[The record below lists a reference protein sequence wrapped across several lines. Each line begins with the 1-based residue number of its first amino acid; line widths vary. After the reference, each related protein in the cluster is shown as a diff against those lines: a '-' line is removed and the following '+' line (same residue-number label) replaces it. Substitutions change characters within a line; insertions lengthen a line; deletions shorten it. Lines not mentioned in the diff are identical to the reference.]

1 MGTVDRGARTPKHPW
16 SIARRLAVAH
26 LIGLMVITVVLAAFS
41 YLQTHQTVYALE
53 RGNVL
58 ATAHLIAGEDRIRE
72 GFTAADPTSALQPLT
87 TELAAQAEVDWVTFF
102 GTDYSRVAHR
112 DPAQNGT
119 RYPEDLTDVLSGRDQ
134 VDTVATGPA
143 GLSLRALVPVFAP
156 VGEGTAVVGIVGVGH
171 RVPELDIAVA
181 AQIPRLFLGMALI
194 AVLGLAGAA
203 LVGRYLERTTH
214 GLGPEELA
222 HRFALLDTALHNA
235 NEGMVLVGGD
245 GELKLYNDRA
255 AELLAL
261 PPSGRTAHGA
271 PGPAHLA
278 DLGLPEPLAR
288 LMASGRDA
296 RDELFAVPGRILV
309 VNQHPTRLTGAR
321 PADGPGTVVTLYD
334 RTEVQD
340 MNRELET
347 TQSLTDALRA
357 QTHEHGNRL
366 HTVLSLLELGRLDEA
381 RGLLSTGLSAGRST
395 GAGSTAA
402 AQPAPLGPTGEPAV
416 QALLAAKAAQARE
429 RGVRMDYRLEVD
441 SPTGFSTQDLVTV
454 LGNLVDNALDAAADP
469 TRPAQDRWVDAEART
484 DSGWLIVQVADG
496 GPGPSPDARGHMF
509 DLGFSTKPAGP
520 AGRGIGL
527 ALVRQTV
534 SSLGGTVDL
543 ALDSGTVLTVELPL
557 PAAPPPDHPPPG
569 DRHDQ

>member
-1 MGTVDRGARTPKHPW
+1 MGTAERTARPPKQPW

-26 LIGLMVITVVLAAFS
+26 LLGLLVITVVLAAFS
-41 YLQTHQTVYALE
+41 YLQTHQTIYAVE

-72 GFTAADPTSALQPLT
+72 AFTAQDPTAVLQPLT

-119 RYPEDLTDVLSGRDQ
+119 RYPGDLTDVLSGRDQ
-134 VDTVATGPA
+134 VDTVSTGPA
-143 GLSLRALVPVFAP
+143 GLSLRALVPVYAA
-156 VGEGTAVVGIVGVGH
+156 GAEGAEVVGIVGVGH

-181 AQIPRLFLGMALI
+181 AQIPRLLLGMALI
-194 AVLGLAGAA
+194 AALGLAGSV
-203 LVGRYLERTTH
+203 LVGRYLDRTTH

-235 NEGMVLVGGD
+235 SEGMVLVGRG
-245 GELKLYNDRA
+245 GELNLYNDRA

-261 PPSGRTAHGA
+261 PPLGRQDP
-271 PGPAHLA
+271 PGTVRLA
-278 DLGLPEPLAR
+278 DLELPEPLVG

-309 VNQHPTRLTGAR
+309 VNQHRIRPTGPRPTGEQ
-321 PADGPGTVVTLYD
+321 GTVVTLYD

-381 RGLLSTGLSAGRST
+381 RGLLSTGTASAG
-395 GAGSTAA
+395 A
-402 AQPAPLGPTGEPAV
+402 AQPGPLGPTGEPAV

-441 SPTGFSTQDLVTV
+441 SPTGISTQDLVTV
-454 LGNLVDNALDAAADP
+454 LGNLVDNAIDAAADP
-469 TRPAQDRWVDAEART
+469 SRPRQDRWVEVEART
-484 DSGWLIVQVADG
+484 EADWLIMQVADG
-496 GPGPSPDARGHMF
+496 GPGPAGEDHEQMF
-509 DLGFSTKPAGP
+509 ELGYSTKPAGP

-534 SSLGGTVDL
+534 SALGGTVEL
-543 ALDSGTVLTVELPL
+543 ALDSGTVLTAELPL
-557 PAAPPPDHPPPG
+557 AAAPPAPADHRRRSP
-569 DRHDQ
+569 

>member
-1 MGTVDRGARTPKHPW
+1 MDRTVRTPRPPW

-26 LIGLMVITVVLAAFS
+26 LIGLLIITVILAAFS
-41 YLQTHQTVYALE
+41 YAQTHQTVYAVE

-72 GFTAADPTSALQPLT
+72 GFVAEDPTAALQPLT

-119 RYPEDLTDVLSGRDQ
+119 RYPDDLTEVLAGRDQ

-143 GLSLRALVPVFAP
+143 GLSLRALVPVLAP
-156 VGEGTAVVGIVGVGH
+156 AGEGTEVVGIVGVGH

-181 AQIPRLFLGMALI
+181 AQIPRLFLGMGLI
-194 AVLGLAGAA
+194 ALLGLLGAA
-203 LVGRYLERTTH
+203 LVGRYLDRTTH

-222 HRFALLDTALHNA
+222 HRFALLDTALHNVS
-235 NEGMVLVGGD
+235 EGMVLVGRD

-255 AELLAL
+255 AELLSL
-261 PPSGRTAHGA
+261 PPLGRTVRGE
-271 PGPAHLA
+271 PGVTRLT
-278 DLGLPEPLAR
+278 DLDLPEPLAG
-288 LMASGRDA
+288 LMVSGRDA
-296 RDELFAVPGRILV
+296 RDELFTVPGRILV
-309 VNQHPTRLTGAR
+309 VNQHPTRSTGSRAVS
-321 PADGPGTVVTLYD
+321 GSGTVVTLYD

-340 MNRELET
+340 MNRQLEI

-381 RGLLSTGLSAGRST
+381 RGLLTTGVAAGT
-395 GAGSTAA
+395 GPAGPAAA
-402 AQPAPLGPTGEPAV
+402 AQPGPLGPTGEPAV

-429 RGVRMDYRLEVD
+429 RGVRMDYRLELD
-441 SPTGFSTQDLVTV
+441 SPTGFSTQDLVTI
-454 LGNLVDNALDAAADP
+454 LGNLVDNALDAAAHP
-469 TRPAQDRWVDAEART
+469 TLRAPDRWVEVEAHT
-484 DSGWLIVQVADG
+484 DSEWLILQVADG
-496 GPGPSPDARGHMF
+496 GPGPAPEDRERMF
-509 DLGFSTKPAGP
+509 ELGYSTKPAGP
-520 AGRGIGL
+520 AGRGLGL

-534 SSLGGTVDL
+534 IGLGGTVEL

-557 PAAPPPDHPPPG
+557 PTPPPARATEG
-569 DRHDQ
+569 DRHDR